1 MAVKIR
7 LMRFGKKR
15 QPQYRIVVMDSK
27 KPRNSTYLEK
37 LGSYDPN
44 QPKETISLDKER
56 YTYWRK
62 QGAQPSRGLERLLKS
77 VN

>member
-15 QPQYRIVVMDSK
+15 QPQYRVVVLDSR

-37 LGSYDPN
+37 IGHYNPAVED
-44 QPKETISLDKER
+44 KKIVLDQER
-56 YTYWRK
+56 FSFWQKR
-62 QGAQPSRGLERLLKS
+62 GAVTSKGLLRLLKS
-77 VN
+77 V